1 MARLHEQ
8 CHIGSDRVHVLI
20 ETPFDYSYTLRV
32 LLSLVLDLLL
42 QTHLLVL
49 DHFDQAVDSLLDL
62 LFVEQECSGLH
73 EAGQIDAQCLAVS
86 SVLVGLLLI
95 VLELLV
101 RVRVRVVL
109 IRAALALTA
118 LFI

>member
-1 MARLHEQ
+1 M
-8 CHIGSDRVHVLI
+8 LI
-20 ETPFDYSYTLRV
+20 ETTFDYSNALRV

-49 DHFDQAVDSLLDL
+49 DHLDQAVYSLLDL
-62 LFVEQECSGLH
+62 LLVEQECSGLH
-73 EAGQIDAQCLAVS
+73 EAGQIDAQRLAVG

-95 VLELLV
+95 VLEPLV
-101 RVRVRVVL
+101 RVCVRVVL
-109 IRAALALTA
+109 IRAAALVFTA